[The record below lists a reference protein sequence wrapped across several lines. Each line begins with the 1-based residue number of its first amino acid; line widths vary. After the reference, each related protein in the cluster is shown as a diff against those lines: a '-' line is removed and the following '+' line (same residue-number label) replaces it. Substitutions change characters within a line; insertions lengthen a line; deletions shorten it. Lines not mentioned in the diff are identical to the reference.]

1 MNKIILIGRLTKDSE
16 LRYSPTG
23 MAVVKNSIAVDDGFG
38 EKKKTDFFNIVCFG
52 KTAEATA
59 QYTEK
64 GSKVS
69 IVGKL
74 KTNSYEKDGVKVNNV
89 EIIIEEIEFL
99 SVKKSDNKKDLAE
112 IDDDLF
118 PFN

>member
-69 IVGKL
+69 IIGKL

-99 SVKKSDNKKDLAE
+99 SLKKNDKKQDFTDISDVDL
-112 IDDDLF
+112 
-118 PFN
+118 PF

>member
-1 MNKIILIGRLTKDSE
+1 MNKIILIGRLTKESE

-23 MAVVKNSIAVDDGFG
+23 MAVVKNSLAVDDGYG
-38 EKKKTDFFNIVCFG
+38 DKKKTDFFNVVCFG

-64 GSKVS
+64 GSKVA
-69 IVGKL
+69 INGKL
-74 KTNSYEKDGVKVNNV
+74 KTNSYEKEKVKVNTV

-99 SVKKSDNKKDLAE
+99 SLKKGDKKQDFTEISDVNL
-112 IDDDLF
+112 
-118 PFN
+118 PF

>member
-23 MAVVKNSIAVDDGFG
+23 MAVVKNSIAVDDGYG
-38 EKKKTDFFNIVCFG
+38 EKKKTDFFNVVCFG

-69 IVGKL
+69 VAGKL
-74 KTNSYEKDGVKVNNV
+74 KTNSYEKDGQKVNNV
-89 EIIIEEIEFL
+89 EIYIEEIEFL
-99 SVKKSDNKKDLAE
+99 SLKKNDKKQDFTEINDVDL
-112 IDDDLF
+112 
-118 PFN
+118 PF